1 MIVVVGLGNIGGA
14 IAHRL
19 VDCGQQVV
27 AVEIDE
33 DRCQQWRA
41 DTGMTAVHTLS
52 DVDWTTI
59 ERVVVLVRLT
69 EQVDSVL
76 AELAA
81 IDHIDGLAV
90 YIMSTLEL
98 AFARGL
104 GDLAVE
110 GVRVVETPVSG
121 GQKAAR
127 EGTLTMMI
135 AGDGA
140 DDETFL
146 LSTLASHVVHFA
158 GYGEPTLVKLFN
170 NVMCAYNALSM
181 AEMLVLADQQGVD
194 AGRLRDVLLTS
205 SGGSWVTGGF
215 VDLVDDLLVKDVAL
229 FEHSVGTLPPLE
241 IGAGGDLEARLV
253 LARRLLTA

>member
-33 DRCQQWRA
+33 DRCSRWRS
-41 DTGMTAVHTLS
+41 DTGMTAVHTLA

-81 IDHIDGLAV
+81 ADHAEGLPV
-90 YIMSTLEL
+90 YVMSTLEL
-98 AFARGL
+98 AYARSL

-121 GQKAAR
+121 GQVAAR

-135 AGDGA
+135 AGDGP
-140 DDETFL
+140 DDEAFL
-146 LSTLASHVVHFA
+146 LSTLASNVVHFA
-158 GYGEPTLVKLFN
+158 RYGEPTLVKLFN

-181 AEMLVLADQQGVD
+181 AEMLVLADRQGVD
-194 AGRLRDVLLTS
+194 AGRLREVLLTS

-215 VDLVDDLLVKDVAL
+215 VDLVDGLLVKDVAV
-229 FEHSVGTLPPLE
+229 FEHSVGALPALE
-241 IGAGGDLEARLV
+241 IGAGADLEARLV
-253 LARRLLTA
+253 LARKLLTA